1 MIDVKSATQ
10 GAISSFNHLYDNRLE
25 LLKIQLEEV
34 ELTEDGKYWLVTL
47 SYPIENAIPGILQVR
62 KEYKVLK
69 LDAET
74 GALQSMKMREVA

>member
-1 MIDVKSATQ
+1 MIDVKSATKA
-10 GAISSFNHLYDNRLE
+10 AISSFDHLYDNRLE
-25 LLKIQLEEV
+25 RSKIQLEEV

-74 GALQSMKMREVA
+74 GALQSMKVREVA